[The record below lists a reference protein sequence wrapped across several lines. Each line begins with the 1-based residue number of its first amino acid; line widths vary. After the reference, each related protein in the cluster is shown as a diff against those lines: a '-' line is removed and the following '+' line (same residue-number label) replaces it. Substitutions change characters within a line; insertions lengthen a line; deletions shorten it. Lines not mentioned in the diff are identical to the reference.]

1 MATMVLES
9 PLAAALNHLLEGESW
24 ARARLAPFAGETC
37 ELRVA
42 SFPALRLRITGP
54 GTLEP
59 AAEGA
64 AIALTLALGVQALPA
79 LARGEDHFM
88 RAVEV
93 SGNAQLASE
102 VLFLARHLR
111 WDAENDLAEWV
122 GDALAHRLAGGA
134 RALAAW
140 HRDAASR
147 IAGSVM
153 DYAIDEARLLARRG
167 ELAAFG
173 RELAALRDAL
183 DRLELRLG
191 QLAR

>member
-1 MATMVLES
+1 MVLES
-9 PLAAALNHLLEGESW
+9 PLAAALNHLLEGEAW
-24 ARARLAPFAGETC
+24 ARARLEPFAGETF
-37 ELRVA
+37 ELHA
-42 SFPALRLRITGP
+42 APLPALRFRITGA

-59 AAEGA
+59 AGEGTNPS
-64 AIALTLALGVQALPA
+64 LMLALGAQALPA

-93 SGNAQLASE
+93 SGNARLASE

-111 WDAENDLAEWV
+111 WDAENDLAGWV
-122 GDALAHRLAGGA
+122 GDALAHRLAGSA

-147 IAGSVM
+147 IAGGVM
-153 DYAIDEARLLARRG
+153 DYAIDEAQLLARRG

-183 DRLELRLG
+183 DRLDLRLG
-191 QLAR
+191 RLER

>member
-1 MATMVLES
+1 MVLES
-9 PLAAALNHLLEGESW
+9 PLAAALNHLLEGEAW
-24 ARARLAPFAGETC
+24 ARARLAPFAGETF
-37 ELRVA
+37 ELRA
-42 SFPALRLRITGP
+42 APFPALRFRVTGA

-59 AAEGA
+59 AGEGA
-64 AIALTLALGVQALPA
+64 IPSLTLTLGAQALPA

-93 SGNAQLASE
+93 AGNARLASE

-111 WDAENDLAEWV
+111 WDAENDLAGWV
-122 GDALAHRLAGGA
+122 GDALAHRLAGSA

-140 HRDAASR
+140 HRDAANR
-147 IAGSVM
+147 IAGGVM
-153 DYAIDEARLLARRG
+153 DYTIDEARLLARRG

-173 RELAALRDAL
+173 HELAALRDAL

-191 QLAR
+191 HLER